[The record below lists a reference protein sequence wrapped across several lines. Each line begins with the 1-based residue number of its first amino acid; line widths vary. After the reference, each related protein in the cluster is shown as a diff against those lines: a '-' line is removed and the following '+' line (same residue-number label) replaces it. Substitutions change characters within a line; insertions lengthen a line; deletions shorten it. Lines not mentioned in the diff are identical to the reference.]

1 MQRVFLV
8 ILVGCGGFIGASLRY
23 LISLGAK
30 GIGTSFPFG
39 TLIANILGAL
49 IIGFV
54 MQLSLDTALISA
66 NTRLFLTTGMMGGLT
81 TFSTFS
87 YETIGLLTTGQSGL
101 GIVNI
106 IVNLG
111 LSLLGVVIG
120 MAIARA
126 IV

>member
-106 IVNLG
+106 IVNLA

-126 IV
+126 MV

>member
-1 MQRVFLV
+1 MQKIFLV

-23 LISLGAK
+23 VISLGAK

-66 NTRLFLTTGMMGGLT
+66 NTRLFITTGMMGGLT

-106 IVNLG
+106 
-111 LSLLGVVIG
+111 
-120 MAIARA
+120 
-126 IV
+126 